1 MPIEEFQAL
10 LDGLPPGWSAT
21 DESRSDHGLDHHY
34 CIIHG
39 DGHRTYATM
48 DKTFTLEGHLKVYWN
63 IWGKKYG
70 C

>member
-1 MPIEEFQAL
+1 MPTEEFQAL

-21 DESRSDHGLDHHY
+21 DESRPNQGLEHHY

-39 DGHRTYATM
+39 GGRRTYATM
-48 DKTFTLEGHLKVYWN
+48 DRTFTLESHLKGYWDTE
-63 IWGKKYG
+63 GKKYG